1 MPTRGVITYLA
12 QDRHS
17 SYGRDSLAMLRRS
30 VRSLFEHYN
39 AAAKDDVL
47 FFHTGMS
54 EAAQSSVLMLCTAAR
69 SRFLK
74 LAGHHFET
82 PLGTPPESRW
92 KQVGQYSAGYRHM
105 IRFYTTGIWQVVRDE
120 GYEYVMRMDEDSLLW
135 SNIRYNLFD
144 FMASKGIEYAYRLA
158 AWEHGLHGFGG
169 DHFFRFPREQVV
181 KGITTNKSTGWLLDS
196 CVASRRTIGN
206 FSLRYCGE
214 PYGVYNN
221 FFVSKVSFWHRP
233 DVQRF
238 LTAVVKSHAIY
249 TLRFNDILWQSTAIK
264 LYMLP
269 SRVWMFQDFAYEHI
283 TFRSTSGS
291 SSNRSATEE
300 CAQVGAFVLGSD
312 GAKHEP
318 ARVRAREILRKRAC
332 LVASSVTRKNGRI
345 TRLTQRLT
353 LRCTIARPDDSSALD
368 AITFGG
374 SVSTEQPFCDRVP
387 APYYCANK
395 EDLLTA
401 AGRFVNSE
409 ARRAAL
415 VCNQTQACARE
426 GACPARLAP

>member
-1 MPTRGVITYLA
+1 M
-12 QDRHS
+12 
-17 SYGRDSLAMLRRS
+17 
-30 VRSLFEHYN
+30 
-39 AAAKDDVL
+39 
-47 FFHTGMS
+47 
-54 EAAQSSVLMLCTAAR
+54 
-69 SRFLK
+69 
-74 LAGHHFET
+74 
-82 PLGTPPESRW
+82 
-92 KQVGQYSAGYRHM
+92 
-105 IRFYTTGIWQVVRDE
+105 
-120 GYEYVMRMDEDSLLW
+120 
-135 SNIRYNLFD
+135 
-144 FMASKGIEYAYRLA
+144 
-158 AWEHGLHGFGG
+158 
-169 DHFFRFPREQVV
+169 
-181 KGITTNKSTGWLLDS
+181 
-196 CVASRRTIGN
+196 
-206 FSLRYCGE
+206 
-214 PYGVYNN
+214 YNN

-233 DVQRF
+233 DVQSF
-238 LTAVVKSHAIY
+238 LTAVIKSHAIY

-264 LYMLP
+264 LFMLP
-269 SRVWMFQDFAYEHI
+269 SRIWMFQDFAYEHI

-291 SSNRSATEE
+291 FSNRSATEE

-401 AGRFVNSE
+401 AGLFVNSE
-409 ARRAAL
+409 ARRAAR

-426 GACPARLAP
+426 APARRTLLLKVLPRPLFGASLSCLRFYVARISSLSYRVDLHTTVRYGTTTAAGRRSSMG